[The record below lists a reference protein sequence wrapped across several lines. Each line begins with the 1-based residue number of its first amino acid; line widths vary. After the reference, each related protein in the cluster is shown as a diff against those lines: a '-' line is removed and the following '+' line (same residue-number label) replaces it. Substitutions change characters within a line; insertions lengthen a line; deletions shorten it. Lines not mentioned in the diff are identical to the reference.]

1 MPEIVTE
8 RVNRNSHDHL
18 DKITAFDLSFLSEQA
33 SFWKKKRKKVDF
45 LMVAVLQNGIEVLIH

>member
-33 SFWKKKRKKVDF
+33 SFWKKKKKVDF